1 MKPKQQI
8 VLFAAASLAII
19 ASTASAGAFAG
30 NDVAATTDPNF
41 VPDTGAINR
50 GFDEP
55 VPSISHERQV
65 PTAEEIRSALKM
77 PDSDQ
82 PSLGVSG
89 NAPNATTT
97 IGSGVP
103 NPANSGPIAAT
114 GQTMPAKFSTR
125 NDILDRTPIMALSLT
140 LSDEDRSRIFQAVMA
155 EKTPPAPNAD
165 TLAPASELDSNMAVN
180 YMRPLPESVRNIQG
194 VQSLAYV
201 KSKNKIFLVRPANR
215 VVIDEI
221 GS

>member
-1 MKPKQQI
+1 MKPKHQI

-19 ASTASAGAFAG
+19 APTVSAGAFAG
-30 NDVAATTDPNF
+30 NDVAATDPNF

-50 GFDEP
+50 GFDGP

-89 NAPNATTT
+89 NAPNASTTT
-97 IGSGVP
+97 GSGVP

-140 LSDEDRSRIFQAVMA
+140 LSDEDRSRIFQAAMA

-165 TLAPASELDSNMAVN
+165 TLAPASELDSNVAVN